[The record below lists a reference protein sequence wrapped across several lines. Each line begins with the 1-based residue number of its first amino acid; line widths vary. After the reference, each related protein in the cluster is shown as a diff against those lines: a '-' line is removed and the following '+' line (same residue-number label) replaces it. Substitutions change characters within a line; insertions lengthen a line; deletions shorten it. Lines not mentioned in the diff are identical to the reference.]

1 MTAVRPAR
9 DVQISSSRSCPAALV
24 LLEHA
29 VHKTFTRSVPLTRT
43 RNIGIMAHVDAGKTT
58 TTERILYYA
67 GVTSRLGEVDE
78 GSTVTDWME
87 QEQERGIS
95 ITAAATTFTWNHHVV
110 NLIDT
115 PGHVDF
121 TMEVERSLRVLDGA
135 IAVFDAVEGVQSQ
148 SETVWRQADRYRIP
162 RIAFINKCDREGAD
176 PARVLAS
183 IKARLGA
190 SPIAIQLPLGLGPAL
205 DEPSEAMEATEGGFD
220 GVVDLITMR
229 ARRWDA
235 ASFGVTFTDGPI
247 PDDQVAAASR
257 ARDAMIEGIAELD
270 DELMAAWVAGHELSH
285 DAIRAALR
293 RVTLGNR
300 GVPALLGAAFR
311 NLGIHNLLDAILDYL
326 PSPADVTEVRG
337 RDPRDPTGAPTLV
350 RRLGERGE
358 LADTEPLAALAFKV
372 QSDEAGGTL
381 TFVRVYAGCLR
392 AGDAVLNATKGHLT
406 QIGRLVRMFANHR
419 EDIKQIEAGMIG
431 AVHDPAPVTEG
442 NRLLAGQGLRASLA
456 AHLPLRT
463 RAESIDSGP
472 PRSKDRTRP
481 DPTDSGPPRSK
492 DRTRPDPTDSGP
504 PRSKDRN
511 HLAGRVPLEGNHLA
525 GRVPLV
531 GSVRMSTGD
540 TLSDPRA
547 PILLDAMRVPSP
559 VMGVVIEPETDED
572 IAKIAQALEQI
583 AIEDPSFHATAD
595 PDSGQIVISGMG
607 ELHLEIIVERM
618 RREFGVKA
626 RVGNPQ
632 VAYRETVTRRAE
644 GEHKVERASTRAPGP
659 RGEYG
664 HVQLVVEPTD
674 RGGGYVYENR
684 ASTSEIPQEHAPAV
698 EAGVAEAVERGV
710 LAGRPMIDLRVSV
723 VGGSYHPVDS
733 NNYAFK
739 VAGSRAF
746 VEAAHKAAPTVLEP
760 VMALEVVT
768 PEEHVGDVLG
778 DLHARRGKVAGI
790 TARPGVQTVACFVP
804 MASMFG
810 YATDLRNRTRGR
822 ATYAM
827 ELDHYAEV
835 PQQLRDDLIAARA

>member
-1 MTAVRPAR
+1 
-9 DVQISSSRSCPAALV
+9 
-24 LLEHA
+24 
-29 VHKTFTRSVPLTRT
+29 
-43 RNIGIMAHVDAGKTT
+43 MAHVDAGKTT
-58 TTERILYYA
+58 TTERILYYS
-67 GVTSRLGEVDE
+67 GMTSRVGNVDD

-95 ITAAATTFTWNHHVV
+95 ITAAATTFTWKDHVV

-162 RIAFINKCDREGAD
+162 RIAFLNKCDREGAD
-176 PARVLAS
+176 PTRVLDE
-183 IKARLGA
+183 IRTRLGA
-190 SPIAIQLPLGLGPAL
+190 SPIAIQLPLGLGP
-205 DEPSEAMEATEGGFD
+205 EFEGM
-220 GVVDLITMR
+220 VDLITMR
-229 ARRWDA
+229 ARTWDA
-235 ASFGVTFTDGPI
+235 ASFGTAFTDGPI
-247 PDDQVAAASR
+247 PDELAEAASR
-257 ARDAMIEGIAELD
+257 ARDAMLEAIAELD
-270 DELMAAWVAGHELSH
+270 DQLMAAWVGGRELSQQ
-285 DAIRAALR
+285 AIRSALR

-300 GVPALLGAAFR
+300 GVPALVGAAFE
-311 NLGIHNLLDAILDYL
+311 NLGIHNLLDAVLDYL
-326 PSPADVTEVRG
+326 PSPADFDEVRG

-350 RRLGERGE
+350 RKLGPGGE
-358 LADTEPLAALAFKV
+358 LADAEPLAALAFKV
-372 QSDEAGGTL
+372 QIDEAGGTL

-392 AGDAVLNATKGHLT
+392 VGDAVLNATKGHLE

-431 AVHDPAPVTEG
+431 ALHDPVPVTAHPSLRST
-442 NRLLAGQGLRASLA
+442 RL
-456 AHLPLRT
+456 
-463 RAESIDSGP
+463 
-472 PRSKDRTRP
+472 
-481 DPTDSGPPRSK
+481 
-492 DRTRPDPTDSGP
+492 
-504 PRSKDRN
+504 
-511 HLAGRVPLEGNHLA
+511 
-525 GRVPLV
+525 
-531 GSVRMSTGD
+531 STGD
-540 TLSDPRA
+540 TLADPRA

-559 VMGVVIEPETDED
+559 VIGVVIEPETED
-572 IAKIAQALEQI
+572 DVARVAQALERI
-583 AIEDPSFHATAD
+583 AIEDPSFRVTTD

-618 RREFGVKA
+618 RREFGIKA
-626 RVGNPQ
+626 RVGNLQ
-632 VAYRETVTRRAE
+632 VAYRETVTRRGE
-644 GEHKVERASTRAPGP
+644 GEHKLMRASSRAGGP

-710 LAGRPMIDLRVSV
+710 LTGRPMIDLRVQV

-746 VEAAHKAAPTVLEP
+746 VEAAHKAAPTILEP

-768 PEEHVGDVLG
+768 PDEHVGDVLG

-835 PQQLRDDLIAARA
+835 PQQLRDELISARV

>member
-1 MTAVRPAR
+1 
-9 DVQISSSRSCPAALV
+9 
-24 LLEHA
+24 
-29 VHKTFTRSVPLTRT
+29 
-43 RNIGIMAHVDAGKTT
+43 MAHVDAGKTT
-58 TTERILYYA
+58 TTERILYYS
-67 GVTSRLGEVDE
+67 GVTSRLGSVDD
-78 GSTVTDWME
+78 GSTVTDWMA

-95 ITAAATTFTWNHHVV
+95 ITAAATTFGWKNHVV

-162 RIAFINKCDREGAD
+162 RIAFLNKCDREGAD
-176 PARVLAS
+176 PDRVLGE

-190 SPIAIQLPLGLGPAL
+190 APIAIQLPLGLGP
-205 DEPSEAMEATEGGFD
+205 DFE
-220 GVVDLITMR
+220 GVVDLVTMR
-229 ARRWDA
+229 ARTWDA
-235 ASFGVTFTDGPI
+235 ASFGVKFTDGPI
-247 PDDQVAAASR
+247 PDDVADAAAR
-257 ARDAMIEGIAELD
+257 ARDAMLEAIAELD
-270 DELMAAWVAGHELSH
+270 DQLMAAWVGGGALS
-285 DAIRAALR
+285 AAEIRTALR

-300 GVPALLGAAFR
+300 GVPALIGAAFA
-311 NLGIHNLLDAILDYL
+311 NLGIHNLLDAVLDYL
-326 PSPADVTEVRG
+326 PSPADFAEVRG
-337 RDPRDPTGAPTLV
+337 RDPQDPGGSPTLA
-350 RRLGERGE
+350 RKLGE
-358 LADTEPLAALAFKV
+358 LADAEPLAALAFKV
-372 QSDEAGGTL
+372 QIDEAGGTL

-392 AGDAVLNATKGHLT
+392 VGDAVLNATKGHLE

-431 AVHDPAPVTEG
+431 AVHDPVPVTAHPSLR
-442 NRLLAGQGLRASLA
+442 NTRL
-456 AHLPLRT
+456 
-463 RAESIDSGP
+463 
-472 PRSKDRTRP
+472 
-481 DPTDSGPPRSK
+481 
-492 DRTRPDPTDSGP
+492 
-504 PRSKDRN
+504 
-511 HLAGRVPLEGNHLA
+511 
-525 GRVPLV
+525 
-531 GSVRMSTGD
+531 STGD
-540 TLSDPRA
+540 TLADPRS

-559 VMGVVIEPETDED
+559 VIGVVIEPETEAD
-572 IAKIAQALEQI
+572 IAKIAQALERI
-583 AIEDPSFHATAD
+583 AIEDPSFHVAAD

-607 ELHLEIIVERM
+607 ELHLEIVVERM

-632 VAYRETVTRRAE
+632 VAYRETVTRRGE
-644 GEHKVERASTRAPGP
+644 GEHKLIRTSARAGAP

-710 LAGRPMIDLRVSV
+710 LAGHPMIDLRVSV

-733 NNYAFK
+733 NHYAFK

-746 VEAAHKAAPTVLEP
+746 VEAANKAAPTVLEP

-768 PEEHVGDVLG
+768 PDEHVGDVLG